1 MYHFTY
7 TLERDEDID
16 VEVTFEV
23 RHGRFALTAVTH
35 DGARLGTTEAE
46 DAELTKAAW
55 CAYDDRDRD
64 HAL

>member
-1 MYHFTY
+1 MYHFTH

-23 RHGRFALTAVTH
+23 HRGRLTLTEVAH
-35 DGARLGTTEAE
+35 DGADLATTEAE
-46 DAELTKAAW
+46 DAALSKAAW
-55 CAYDDRDRD
+55 RVYDGRDRD

>member
-1 MYHFTY
+1 MYHFTH

-23 RHGRFALTAVTH
+23 HRGRFALTAVTH
-35 DGARLGTTEAE
+35 DGADLATTGDE

-55 CAYDDRDRD
+55 RVYDDRD